1 MDAVVLQEKID
12 YLLRS
17 VRRLLPAGSDVCY
30 LYSDDFSQLHQSIHN
45 QLDELYPL
53 RGATMEQDASL
64 CLALLLGYSVSMY
77 ANPEE
82 ESKKYNILVRS
93 RHILQTLSASSSL
106 KEQLLTVYHELTESF
121 EPIENF

>member
-53 RGATMEQDASL
+53 QGATMEQDASL
-64 CLALLLGYSVSMY
+64 CLALLLGYSISMY

-93 RHILQTLSASSSL
+93 RRILQTLSASSL